1 MDPRLHPLPLNRAKA
16 RPFAA
21 ALDAGPPTSAG
32 HVRAV
37 VCVALHTAVALWLVL
52 CSPPA
57 QALDADR
64 VTQSAAQRSPR
75 AQIGWRTLQPVL
87 RSAINVDEVTRVTQI
102 NDFFNRRIAF
112 RSDLEA
118 WGVLDYWASPM
129 ELFDKGEGDCEDYV
143 IAKYF
148 SLLAVGVPVAKLRLV
163 YVRAWMGAPTPSV
176 QAHMVL
182 AYYGAPGADP
192 LILDNLIEDIRPAS
206 KRSDLTPV
214 FSFNSE
220 GMWQGTGAQS
230 NGDPVARLSRW
241 RDLLTKALNEGFG
254 P

>member
-1 MDPRLHPLPLNRAKA
+1 MSGAPL
-16 RPFAA
+16 
-21 ALDAGPPTSAG
+21 
-32 HVRAV
+32 
-37 VCVALHTAVALWLVL
+37 
-52 CSPPA
+52 A
-57 QALDADR
+57 QAFDAER
-64 VTQSAAQRSPR
+64 VAQVATQRGSKAQ
-75 AQIGWRTLQPVL
+75 AGWRALQPVL
-87 RSAINVDEVTRVTQI
+87 RSAAGVEEVARLTLI

-118 WGVLDYWASPM
+118 WGVLDYWASPL
-129 ELFDKGEGDCEDYV
+129 ELLDKGEGDCEDYV

-148 SLLAVGVPVAKLRLV
+148 SLLALGVPVSKLRLV
-163 YVRAWMGAPTPSV
+163 YVRAWMGAPTSSI

-182 AYYGAPGADP
+182 VYYGVPGADP
-192 LILDNLIEDIRPAS
+192 LILDNLVDEIRPAS

-230 NGDPVARLSRW
+230 NGDPVSRLSRW
-241 RDLLTKALNEGFG
+241 RDLLTRALAEGFG